1 MISTGQT
8 DGTLAHSS
16 CHHESRPSVQA
27 ILPPVRWRTRTCST
41 RGHCLSAAS
50 TMALVAIVFPPRLPS
65 LQGHNESPRVSTIV
79 GGREMEEST
88 HSEVMTTLHSQS
100 THRSL
105 SDSAENPAKT
115 TEWTAPILAQA
126 KKAAAACQVMG
137 R

>member
-1 MISTGQT
+1 
-8 DGTLAHSS
+8 
-16 CHHESRPSVQA
+16 
-27 ILPPVRWRTRTCST
+27 
-41 RGHCLSAAS
+41 
-50 TMALVAIVFPPRLPS
+50 MALVAIVFPPRLPS